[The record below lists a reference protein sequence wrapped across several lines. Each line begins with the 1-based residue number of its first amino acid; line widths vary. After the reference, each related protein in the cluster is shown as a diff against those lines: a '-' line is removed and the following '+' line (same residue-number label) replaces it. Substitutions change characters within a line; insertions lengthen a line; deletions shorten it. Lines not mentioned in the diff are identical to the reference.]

1 MEARRAVTVYMSPL
15 EANLP
20 RDARPHELVGAR
32 ATAAAC
38 LPVNRR
44 RAVPSIIRDGWQ
56 ILPKWGGPEV
66 HYPRIYHVEELG
78 MLSKAACTVSTIV
91 IHCQIV
97 SAITAHECPSGL
109 GLERVLL
116 RRGGN
121 LTGLLALL
129 APLAALPLI
138 AGTALPLSM
147 APLLAPAMSTVLGRR
162 RRRRDLLATFIG
174 NNVRSENTSGR
185 ATTFCLHTSQE
196 EQQQDEVLAGYLQC
210 SGMLA
215 ADNHC
220 LERLAC
226 QFSADALRG
235 PLHKD
240 VASLVIYT
248 LLRNQFIPERFKQRL
263 RSAAHQARFSDCRR
277 RFPCTQQRP

>member
-1 MEARRAVTVYMSPL
+1 MS
-15 EANLP
+15 
-20 RDARPHELVGAR
+20 
-32 ATAAAC
+32 
-38 LPVNRR
+38 
-44 RAVPSIIRDGWQ
+44 
-56 ILPKWGGPEV
+56 
-66 HYPRIYHVEELG
+66 
-78 MLSKAACTVSTIV
+78 
-91 IHCQIV
+91 
-97 SAITAHECPSGL
+97 

-162 RRRRDLLATFIG
+162 RRRDLLATFIG
-174 NNVRSENTSGR
+174 KNVRSDSMTARNSI
-185 ATTFCLHTSQE
+185 LYISQE

-263 RSAAHQARFSDCRR
+263 RSAAHQARSSDCRR

>member
-1 MEARRAVTVYMSPL
+1 MLGYTSGRW
-15 EANLP
+15 
-20 RDARPHELVGAR
+20 
-32 ATAAAC
+32 
-38 LPVNRR
+38 PVIVAHGRLLLLLLL
-44 RAVPSIIRDGWQ
+44 AVPCPPTVGQ
-56 ILPKWGGPEV
+56 
-66 HYPRIYHVEELG
+66 PR
-78 MLSKAACTVSTIV
+78 LS
-91 IHCQIV
+91 
-97 SAITAHECPSGL
+97 

-162 RRRRDLLATFIG
+162 RRRDLLATFIG
-174 NNVRSENTSGR
+174 NNKEQT
-185 ATTFCLHTSQE
+185 
-196 EQQQDEVLAGYLQC
+196 QQQDEVLAGYLQC

-248 LLRNQFIPERFKQRL
+248 LLRNRFIPERFKQRL
-263 RSAAHQARFSDCRR
+263 RLAAHQARSSSPTDCLR
-277 RFPCTQQRP
+277 RFPCTQRQRAPIPP

>member
-1 MEARRAVTVYMSPL
+1 MAGGRAVTPIC
-15 EANLP
+15 P
-20 RDARPHELVGAR
+20 RRWPRRSCSEMPGCASCRWPAIGDGRLLLLLLLV
-32 ATAAAC
+32 
-38 LPVNRR
+38 
-44 RAVPSIIRDGWQ
+44 VPCPPTVGQ
-56 ILPKWGGPEV
+56 
-66 HYPRIYHVEELG
+66 PRL
-78 MLSKAACTVSTIV
+78 
-91 IHCQIV
+91 
-97 SAITAHECPSGL
+97 SGL
-109 GLERVLL
+109 ERRVLL

-147 APLLAPAMSTVLGRR
+147 APLLAPAVGTVLGRR
-162 RRRRDLLATFIG
+162 RRRDLLAAFVG
-174 NNVRSENTSGR
+174 NN
-185 ATTFCLHTSQE
+185 E
-196 EQQQDEVLAGYLQC
+196 EQTQQQDEVLAGYLQC

-248 LLRNQFIPERFKQRL
+248 LLRNRFIPERFKQRL
-263 RSAAHQARFSDCRR
+263 RLAARQARPSSSPAHCLR
-277 RFPCTQQRP
+277 RFPCAQQRRPAPLPSS

>member
-1 MEARRAVTVYMSPL
+1 MAGGRAVTPIG
-15 EANLP
+15 P
-20 RDARPHELVGAR
+20 
-32 ATAAAC
+32 
-38 LPVNRR
+38 RR
-44 RAVPSIIRDGWQ
+44 RPRRSCSEMPGCASCRWPAIGDGRLLLLLLLAVPCPPAVGQ
-56 ILPKWGGPEV
+56 
-66 HYPRIYHVEELG
+66 PR
-78 MLSKAACTVSTIV
+78 LS
-91 IHCQIV
+91 
-97 SAITAHECPSGL
+97 

-116 RRGGN
+116 RRGGGGN

-138 AGTALPLSM
+138 AGAALPLSM
-147 APLLAPAMSTVLGRR
+147 APLLAPAVSTVLGRR
-162 RRRRDLLATFIG
+162 RRDLLAAFVG
-174 NNVRSENTSGR
+174 NN
-185 ATTFCLHTSQE
+185 E

-226 QFSADALRG
+226 QFSADALRA

-248 LLRNQFIPERFKQRL
+248 LLRNRFIPERFKQRL
-263 RSAAHQARFSDCRR
+263 RLAARQARPSPAHCLR
-277 RFPCTQQRP
+277 RFPCAQQRRPAPLPSS

>member
-1 MEARRAVTVYMSPL
+1 MEARRAVTVI
-15 EANLP
+15 
-20 RDARPHELVGAR
+20 
-32 ATAAAC
+32 C
-38 LPVNRR
+38 LRR
-44 RAVPSIIRDGWQ
+44 RPTCPEMLGHTNWSALGLLLLLVCPSTE
-56 ILPKWGGPEV
+56 GGL
-66 HYPRIYHVEELG
+66 YPR
-78 MLSKAACTVSTIV
+78 LS
-91 IHCQIV
+91 
-97 SAITAHECPSGL
+97 

-162 RRRRDLLATFIG
+162 RRRRDLLATFVG

-240 VASLVIYT
+240 VASL
-248 LLRNQFIPERFKQRL
+248 
-263 RSAAHQARFSDCRR
+263 
-277 RFPCTQQRP
+277 

>member
-1 MEARRAVTVYMSPL
+1 MAKR
-15 EANLP
+15 
-20 RDARPHELVGAR
+20 
-32 ATAAAC
+32 
-38 LPVNRR
+38 
-44 RAVPSIIRDGWQ
+44 
-56 ILPKWGGPEV
+56 
-66 HYPRIYHVEELG
+66 
-78 MLSKAACTVSTIV
+78 
-91 IHCQIV
+91 
-97 SAITAHECPSGL
+97 ECPMYSVHKSGSWFISV

-162 RRRRDLLATFIG
+162 RRDLLTAFVG
-174 NNVRSENTSGR
+174 NN
-185 ATTFCLHTSQE
+185 

-226 QFSADALRG
+226 QFSADALPG

-248 LLRNQFIPERFKQRL
+248 LLRNRFIPARFKQRL
-263 RSAAHQARFSDCRR
+263 RSAAHHARSCRQ
-277 RFPCTQQRP
+277 RFPCTQLHP

>member
-1 MEARRAVTVYMSPL
+1 VDPL
-15 EANLP
+15 
-20 RDARPHELVGAR
+20 
-32 ATAAAC
+32 ATQSAGEDEIVVDSVWVAASLKADGYEVIVDGGESLSSSCDTGQESCAADGSLSSLLGSSSETC
-38 LPVNRR
+38 L
-44 RAVPSIIRDGWQ
+44 A
-56 ILPKWGGPEV
+56 GGS
-66 HYPRIYHVEELG
+66 RTSSG
-78 MLSKAACTVSTIV
+78 TTSTDN
-91 IHCQIV
+91 
-97 SAITAHECPSGL
+97 

-162 RRRRDLLATFIG
+162 RRRDLLATFIG
-174 NNVRSENTSGR
+174 NNVRYR
-185 ATTFCLHTSQE
+185 TTRRRKQLPISHISQE

-240 VASLVIYT
+240 VASL
-248 LLRNQFIPERFKQRL
+248 
-263 RSAAHQARFSDCRR
+263 
-277 RFPCTQQRP
+277 

>member
-1 MEARRAVTVYMSPL
+1 MSPAVAPAQL
-15 EANLP
+15 L
-20 RDARPHELVGAR
+20 RDAGLRELSVASDR
-32 ATAAAC
+32 RWKAAAAAAAPC
-38 LPVNRR
+38 GPLPAHRGTASLIRNGVGVTRFSPDEGSPSVGDGDEHMRHTHGRR
-44 RAVPSIIRDGWQ
+44 ETSSEPSSPCR
-56 ILPKWGGPEV
+56 L
-66 HYPRIYHVEELG
+66 
-78 MLSKAACTVSTIV
+78 
-91 IHCQIV
+91 
-97 SAITAHECPSGL
+97 
-109 GLERVLL
+109 LL

-162 RRRRDLLATFIG
+162 RRRDLLAAFVG
-174 NNVRSENTSGR
+174 NN
-185 ATTFCLHTSQE
+185 E
-196 EQQQDEVLAGYLQC
+196 EQTQQQDEVLAGYLQC

-248 LLRNQFIPERFKQRL
+248 LLRNRFIPERFKQRL
-263 RSAAHQARFSDCRR
+263 RLAARQARPSPAHCLR
-277 RFPCTQQRP
+277 RFPCAQQRRPAPLPSS

>member
-1 MEARRAVTVYMSPL
+1 MEARRAVTVI
-15 EANLP
+15 
-20 RDARPHELVGAR
+20 
-32 ATAAAC
+32 C
-38 LPVNRR
+38 LRR
-44 RAVPSIIRDGWQ
+44 RPTCPEMLGHTNWSALGLLLLLVCPSTE
-56 ILPKWGGPEV
+56 GGL
-66 HYPRIYHVEELG
+66 YPR
-78 MLSKAACTVSTIV
+78 LS
-91 IHCQIV
+91 
-97 SAITAHECPSGL
+97 

-162 RRRRDLLATFIG
+162 RRRRDLLATFVG
-174 NNVRSENTSGR
+174 NN
-185 ATTFCLHTSQE
+185 E

>member
-1 MEARRAVTVYMSPL
+1 MEDRRAVTLMCPRWRPTCSEMLGHTNWSALGLLPL
-15 EANLP
+15 LVCPATEGLQP
-20 RDARPHELVGAR
+20 R
-32 ATAAAC
+32 
-38 LPVNRR
+38 
-44 RAVPSIIRDGWQ
+44 
-56 ILPKWGGPEV
+56 
-66 HYPRIYHVEELG
+66 
-78 MLSKAACTVSTIV
+78 LS
-91 IHCQIV
+91 
-97 SAITAHECPSGL
+97 

-162 RRRRDLLATFIG
+162 RRRDLLATFIG
-174 NNVRSENTSGR
+174 KN
-185 ATTFCLHTSQE
+185 E

-263 RSAAHQARFSDCRR
+263 RSAAHQARSSDCRR